1 MARPSLSI
9 LRTLGRTR
17 ATVLG
22 ILTVLTLCAGVSWW
36 RGNWFEPREARAA
49 RSALENGRFDEA
61 AALVERWV
69 KSSPASPDARYSK
82 ASVAW
87 SQNDLATAEEELAE
101 AERLGYSWAQLAR
114 LRGLLLASRNL
125 KSEAEPMLRW
135 QFDNSS
141 KPDSEVAEA
150 LARIYMETFRL
161 EEAANVLERWMHQA
175 PADARPHLLRADI
188 DVRIQAPSE
197 TIIGRYHE
205 ALKRDPNLDRA
216 RFGLA
221 DELYQSHRYS
231 EAAAEYSAYLAR
243 MPEDPLGYLGACRN
257 ALKLGDDGA
266 AETLVDRAL
275 ALAPKDPDV
284 LSAKA
289 TLELQRGK
297 LESALSFFDLS
308 VKADP
313 FNHRYRYQRMLILSR
328 LGKKPEAE
336 AERQTIERLKLE
348 EGQFA
353 DISKALLRNPL
364 DPKLR
369 SEAARW
375 LMDHGHDQEAV
386 DWANLV
392 LQSEPTHPAMN
403 RLLADY
409 YRKKGQL
416 GLANFYEAP
425 LAGSDRPA
433 APGTP

>member
-1 MARPSLSI
+1 M
-9 LRTLGRTR
+9 
-17 ATVLG
+17 
-22 ILTVLTLCAGVSWW
+22 
-36 RGNWFEPREARAA
+36 
-49 RSALENGRFDEA
+49 
-61 AALVERWV
+61 
-69 KSSPASPDARYSK
+69 
-82 ASVAW
+82 
-87 SQNDLATAEEELAE
+87 
-101 AERLGYSWAQLAR
+101 
-114 LRGLLLASRNL
+114 
-125 KSEAEPMLRW
+125 
-135 QFDNSS
+135 
-141 KPDSEVAEA
+141 
-150 LARIYMETFRL
+150 
-161 EEAANVLERWMHQA
+161 
-175 PADARPHLLRADI
+175 
-188 DVRIQAPSE
+188 RIQAPSE

-205 ALKRDPNLDRA
+205 ALERDPNLDRA

-243 MPEDPLGYLGACRN
+243 KPEDPLGYLGACRN
-257 ALKLGDDGA
+257 SLKLGDDGA

-275 ALAPKDPDV
+275 ALAPKDADV

-297 LESALSFFDLS
+297 LESALNFFDLS

-328 LGKKPEAE
+328 LGKKAEAE
-336 AERQTIERLKLE
+336 AERQTIERPKLK

-353 DISKALLRNPL
+353 DISKALLRKPL